1 MTEGESAE
9 NTAGGAENTAGGAKS
24 TAGGA
29 ESTAEGVESTAECA
43 ESIAGGAV
51 PKTLIYGQIWNKKVK
66 KYGIYLTERK

>member
-1 MTEGESAE
+1 MLRTQPEVLRAQLEVLRC
-9 NTAGGAENTAGGAKS
+9 TAKG
-24 TAGGA
+24 
-29 ESTAEGVESTAECA
+29 A

>member
-9 NTAGGAENTAGGAKS
+9 NT
-24 TAGGA
+24 
-29 ESTAEGVESTAECA
+29 
-43 ESIAGGAV
+43 AGGAV

>member
-9 NTAGGAENTAGGAKS
+9 NTAGGAENTDGGAKS

-29 ESTAEGVESTAECA
+29 ESTAEGV

>member
-9 NTAGGAENTAGGAKS
+9 NTAGGAENTD
-24 TAGGA
+24 GGA
-29 ESTAEGVESTAECA
+29 ESTAEGVEST
-43 ESIAGGAV
+43 AGGAV

>member
-1 MTEGESAE
+1 MLRTQPEVLRIQPEVLRAQRKVLRC
-9 NTAGGAENTAGGAKS
+9 TAKG
-24 TAGGA
+24 
-29 ESTAEGVESTAECA
+29 A